1 MYVYYP
7 IIGLCPLEWAF
18 INISE
23 AMHGALVNRQRILCP
38 QNCLPQVEE
47 LVESFPTRGPG
58 PSSSNG
64 WVDSHARMRG
74 IPCLRPAKTC
84 EKALPTGVGT
94 QSLRD
99 KRATVRLEGPAP
111 RSVAPW
117 HHWDPNTRR
126 YGAVSRGYIE
136 NPRSSWCALPISPAF
151 RFIDC
156 ELGCGPLWLP
166 HSGCVRRVSPP
177 FRPRHQCDRYPP
189 RGRPSYFS

>member
-1 MYVYYP
+1 M
-7 IIGLCPLEWAF
+7 GRFACASL
-18 INISE
+18 
-23 AMHGALVNRQRILCP
+23 H
-38 QNCLPQVEE
+38 
-47 LVESFPTRGPG
+47 
-58 PSSSNG
+58 
-64 WVDSHARMRG
+64 VDSARRQF
-74 IPCLRPAKTC
+74 
-84 EKALPTGVGT
+84 EKRLPTGVGK
-94 QSLRD
+94 QSARD
-99 KRATVRLEGPAP
+99 KRATVRLEGPTP

-189 RGRPSYFS
+189 RVRPSYFTSLCALVCCIAAAAAGPGHLVCCSVPFAGHRPLASAGTGAQASDGGRRLAASPRQMG

>member
-1 MYVYYP
+1 M
-7 IIGLCPLEWAF
+7 
-18 INISE
+18 ISE

-38 QNCLPQVEE
+38 RTACLK
-47 LVESFPTRGPG
+47 LK
-58 PSSSNG
+58 SSSRAFQRG
-64 WVDSHARMRG
+64 VLDFPAPTDGSIRMRG
-74 IPCLRPAKTC
+74 IPCLRPAKRC
-84 EKALPTGVGT
+84 EKALPTGVGK
-94 QSLRD
+94 QSARD

-166 HSGCVRRVSPP
+166 HSGSVRRVSPP
-177 FRPRHQCDRYPP
+177 LRPRHQCDC
-189 RGRPSYFS
+189 